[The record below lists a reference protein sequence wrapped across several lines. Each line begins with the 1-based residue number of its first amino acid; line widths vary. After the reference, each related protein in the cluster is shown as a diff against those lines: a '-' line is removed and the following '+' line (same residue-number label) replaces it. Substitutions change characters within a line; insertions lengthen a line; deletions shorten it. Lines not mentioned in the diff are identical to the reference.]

1 MKKLLL
7 YLPILSPTTMYVFL
21 KKIPFSSHERD
32 ISTCHPCLV
41 VVGSLHDRI
50 HKFLFCEKLQVFV
63 KTKGLFFGGWCCVV
77 KFLIRCAW
85 SQWSYFVSHYVGFNT
100 TRNYYYIRYVDFNIN
115 GNYYYMIYMEDE

>member
-63 KTKGLFFGGWCCVV
+63 KTNGVVLWSFLYVVPDRNEATLFR
-77 KFLIRCAW
+77 I
-85 SQWSYFVSHYVGFNT
+85 
-100 TRNYYYIRYVDFNIN
+100 
-115 GNYYYMIYMEDE
+115 M